1 MRETPR
7 SQGTASDAE
16 PVLPQPRPGCA
27 LAHTTGASGSGSPHR
42 SDGRPPQT
50 PRGARHT
57 GRHGGPGTTPPVPGP
72 PTVHSPSAPWAS
84 SVTPLTALALI
95 ASLALLAL
103 CTWQIAAHGPL
114 RTYDERLGRTIAGSP
129 LPSPVAEFLAD
140 LGNPAVAVPV
150 LALAAGWAAWRA
162 RRAGTPRWW
171 LPPLAAAV
179 AMAAVPVLVV
189 PFKAL
194 VGRPGPPGPLAAETG
209 FFPSGHAATA
219 AVAYGAA
226 ALLLRPHLRRRLR
239 RPLLAAVAVLNL
251 AVAVGLVRRGYHWP
265 LDAVAS
271 WCLSGPLLWTA
282 LRLSH
287 LSRPSPTAADGSRR
301 RPNRRADRSAATTGQ
316 RNAGGDG
323 TPGGRDDR
331 TTRRRERDD
340 DSDRTPAALNN
351 DD

>member
-7 SQGTASDAE
+7 SQGTAGDAE

-72 PTVHSPSAPWAS
+72 PTVHPPSAPRAPFRA
-84 SVTPLTALALI
+84 PLALSAPPLALI
-95 ASLALLAL
+95 APLVPIALLAL

-114 RTYDERLGRTIAGSP
+114 RTYDERLGRALAGSAF
-129 LPSPVAEFLAD
+129 PSPVAEFLAD
-140 LGNPAVAVPV
+140 LGNTAVAVPV
-150 LALAAGWAAWRA
+150 LAVALGRAAWCA
-162 RRAGTPRWW
+162 RRAAEPRWW

-179 AMAAVPVLVV
+179 AMAVVPALVV

-194 VGRPGPPGPLAAETG
+194 IDRPGPPGPLSGESG

-226 ALLLRPHLRRRLR
+226 ALLLHPFLRPRLR
-239 RPLLAAVAVLNL
+239 RPLLVAVAVLNV
-251 AVAVGLVRRGYHWP
+251 AVAAGLVRRGYHWP
-265 LDAVAS
+265 LDTVAS
-271 WCLSGPLLWTA
+271 WCLCGPLLWTV
-282 LRLSH
+282 LKVTWSGRSGH
-287 LSRPSPTAADGSRR
+287 V
-301 RPNRRADRSAATTGQ
+301 DRSRAI
-316 RNAGGDG
+316 
-323 TPGGRDDR
+323 RDA
-331 TTRRRERDD
+331 
-340 DSDRTPAALNN
+340 SG
-351 DD
+351 